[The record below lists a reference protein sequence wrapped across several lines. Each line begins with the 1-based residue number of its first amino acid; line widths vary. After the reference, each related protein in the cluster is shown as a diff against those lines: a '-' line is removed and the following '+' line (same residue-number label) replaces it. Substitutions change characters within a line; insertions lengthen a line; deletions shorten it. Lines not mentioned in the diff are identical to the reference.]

1 MRRLLFPHLALWL
14 LGAAVIRVAVVPA
27 EICPPATSSQV
38 SAAAAAAGDW
48 LVRGLDDDGRFLYG
62 YDRGTDRINPAYS
75 IVRHGGTTVALY
87 QLASQADERFL
98 APAETALAWMMDRVV
113 ETGEGAAAVAD
124 PGADAR
130 LGTTAFAIVAL
141 IERRAL
147 TGDTTYDD
155 LMRRFG
161 RFILAQRDGAD
172 GLLALWDARNRQP
185 VPNVHGPFATG
196 EALWALA
203 EIDRVFPGEGWAA
216 AALPTMRYLASGER
230 ERREGYLSRLPDH
243 WAAYALEALDPALLD
258 DELIAYAG
266 GSRATSRYGCD
277 LSHNEPD
284 RASTSWCAG
293 IRDLRPVWERPVR
306 RWGCCTCW
314 RNEEERLADLVP
326 EIRERLTCMGGY
338 MADRQIDLGEATVD
352 PRPELSRGAWFYR
365 DYTQIDGQQH
375 LNLCPPWSSH
385 GNGGRPV
392 SIWFVYATYLAAVNP
407 ARLRPALPQRKGRI
421 RWAATLSGAT
431 ATLVA
436 GFFLV
441 AVSTDL
447 LDALDITPETW
458 RIAAGSIATLVG
470 LRVLA
475 APLRAEEP
483 QLHGRWAALVP
494 VAFPLLI
501 TPSSWLWCQSS
512 EPPSRP
518 LAPSEG

>member
-75 IVRHGGTTVALY
+75 IVRHGGTMVALY

-258 DELIAYAG
+258 DELIAYA
-266 GSRATSRYGCD
+266 RR
-277 LSHNEPD
+277 L
-284 RASTSWCAG
+284 AG
-293 IRDLRPVWERPVR
+293 YFSVRLRFESQRTGQGINLLVR
-306 RWGCCTCW
+306 WYPGPPAGVGTAGEALGVLYMLAQR
-314 RNEEERLADLVP
+314 EERLADLVP

-375 LNLCPPWSSH
+375 LIS
-385 GNGGRPV
+385 
-392 SIWFVYATYLAAVNP
+392 
-407 ARLRPALPQRKGRI
+407 ALLG
-421 RWAATLSGAT
+421 AATAM
-431 ATLVA
+431 
-436 GFFLV
+436 
-441 AVSTDL
+441 
-447 LDALDITPETW
+447 
-458 RIAAGSIATLVG
+458 
-470 LRVLA
+470 
-475 APLRAEEP
+475 EED
-483 QLHGRWAALVP
+483 R
-494 VAFPLLI
+494 
-501 TPSSWLWCQSS
+501 
-512 EPPSRP
+512 
-518 LAPSEG
+518 